1 MAYTVKTFNLS
12 RKFGDF
18 TAVDK
23 INLTINS
30 GEVCGFL
37 GPNGA
42 GKSTAIRMLCGIL
55 KPSSGKAEVLG
66 FDVEQESEKIK
77 PRIGY
82 MSQKFSLYN
91 DLKVRENLD
100 FYAGIYSIP
109 VRERKRRI
117 EEMIVLAGIEGEEN
131 ALVASL
137 SPGIK
142 QRLALSCAIMA
153 RPALIF
159 LDEPTSGVSPTARRQ
174 FFNIIQELAAKG
186 ATVIVSTHFMD
197 EAERCDKIA
206 FFHQGRLLALDSP
219 DQLKKNLDGYLVKLD
234 IPDPFKQV
242 ETLKSL
248 PFVKECS
255 FHGLSLH
262 LLLNDSDSIKDL
274 QKVTG
279 YKPTRLA
286 PNLEDV
292 FINLLRQQDSTE
304 RRELP

>member
-292 FINLLRQQDSTE
+292 FINLLRQQDREE

>member
-1 MAYTVKTFNLS
+1 MAYTVETFNLS

-23 INLTINS
+23 INLTISS

-66 FDVEQESEKIK
+66 FDVEHESENIK
-77 PRIGY
+77 PLIGY

-109 VRERKRRI
+109 VRERKKRI
-117 EEMIVLAGIEGEEN
+117 EEMIVLAGIEGEED

-142 QRLALSCAIMA
+142 QRLALGCAIMA

-174 FFNIIQELAAKG
+174 FFNIIQELAAEG

-206 FFHQGRLLALDSP
+206 FFHQGNLLALDSP

-234 IPDPFKQV
+234 VPDPFKQM
-242 ETLKSL
+242 EFLKSL
-248 PFVKECS
+248 PFVKECT

-262 LLLNDSDSIKDL
+262 LLLNDSNGLAKLEEI
-274 QKVTG
+274 TG
-279 YKPTRLA
+279 FKPTRLT
-286 PNLEDV
+286 PNLEDI
-292 FINLLRQQDSTE
+292 FIYFLRQQDREE
-304 RRELP
+304 RQELL

>member
-1 MAYTVKTFNLS
+1 MVYTVKTINLS

-23 INLTINS
+23 INLTISS

-55 KPSSGKAEVLG
+55 KPTSGKAEVLG
-66 FDVEQESEKIK
+66 FDVEHESEKIK
-77 PRIGY
+77 PLIGY

-91 DLKVRENLD
+91 DLQVRENLD

-109 VRERKRRI
+109 VRERKKCI
-117 EEMIVLAGIEGEEN
+117 EEMISLAGIQGEEN

-142 QRLALSCAIMA
+142 QRLALGCAIMA

-174 FFNIIQELAAKG
+174 FFNIIQELAVEG

-219 DQLKKNLDGYLVKLD
+219 DQLKKNLNGYLVKLD
-234 IPDPFKQV
+234 VPDPFKQM
-242 ETLKSL
+242 EILKSL

-262 LLLNDSDSIKDL
+262 LLLNDSNGIAKL
-274 QKVTG
+274 EEITG
-279 YKPTRLA
+279 FKPTILN
-286 PNLEDV
+286 PNLEDI
-292 FINLLRQQDSTE
+292 FINLLRQQDREE
-304 RRELP
+304 RQELL

>member
-1 MAYTVKTFNLS
+1 MTYAVETFHLS
-12 RKFGDF
+12 RKFGGF

-23 INLTINS
+23 LNLKVGT

-77 PRIGY
+77 ARIGY

-91 DLKVRENLD
+91 DLTVRENLD
-100 FYAGIYSIP
+100 FYAGVYGIP
-109 VRERKRRI
+109 VRERSKRI
-117 EEMIVLAGIEGEEN
+117 EAMISLAGIKDEEKML
-131 ALVASL
+131 AASL
-137 SPGIK
+137 SPGFK
-142 QRLALSCAIMA
+142 QRLALGCAILA

-174 FFNIIQELAAKG
+174 FFNIIQELAAGG
-186 ATVIVSTHFMD
+186 ATIIVSTHFMD

-206 FFHQGRLLALDSP
+206 FFNQGRLLALDSP
-219 DQLKKNLDGYLVKLD
+219 DQLAQDLPGCLVKLD
-234 IPDPFKQV
+234 LPDPFKQIPV
-242 ETLKSL
+242 LEAL

-255 FHGLSLH
+255 FHGPSLR
-262 LLLNDSDSIKDL
+262 LLVTSSDCMGDL
-274 QKVTG
+274 ARITG
-279 YKPTRLA
+279 VKPVRLV
-286 PNLEDV
+286 PNLEDI
-292 FINLLRQQDSTE
+292 FINLLHQQDSE